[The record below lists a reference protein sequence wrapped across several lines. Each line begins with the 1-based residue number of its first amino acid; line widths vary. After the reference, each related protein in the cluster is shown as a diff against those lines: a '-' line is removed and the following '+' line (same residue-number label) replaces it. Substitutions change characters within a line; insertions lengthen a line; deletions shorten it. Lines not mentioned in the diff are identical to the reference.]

1 MFDNTRKEFSQ
12 EKKKASFLLS
22 SFLKE
27 IIGEPAILASDK
39 IIINWSAPFRY
50 FSCCRS
56 FLPDDSNISFTV
68 QQMIKRELEN
78 MNLPI

>member
-39 IIINWSAPFRY
+39 IIIN
-50 FSCCRS
+50 
-56 FLPDDSNISFTV
+56 
-68 QQMIKRELEN
+68 
-78 MNLPI
+78 